1 MLFRTYTSN
10 SGLSRR
16 VDSIQTREGIETVTS
31 TEITSSLHHAFQL
44 SCNCQGMM
52 RTRMMGDRK
61 DFPTVFI
68 FTFAVVLS
76 CCQASSSFLP
86 HVTRTSD
93 AVIIDFPDAQTASP
107 NMRQGVPPT
116 TTTTTTPAPATTP
129 AIQCGRGPTRFPVHH
144 HHRSLISERKRDE
157 TNEAKKNSWPFMV
170 HLSPIMLIGE
180 PCSGVLIS
188 DTKVLLA
195 AQCLERMPSIFPMIL
210 TVLTGVHSIY
220 PSDAQMTRRVARA
233 VLHGKY
239 NAGNYAND
247 IAIVTLDAPVIFS
260 KTVGPVCLPPA
271 STDPD
276 QYSDLDAVALGWGT
290 AELGYPSATLQQAT
304 VGMLPK
310 YLCREEDYF
319 GKYISELNIC
329 VKSNDEEN
337 LQCVCDLGGP
347 VVVQTSPGIWTVIGI
362 NSFAKDCGVGG
373 LKTRVSAFRTWIDQ
387 NI

>member
-1 MLFRTYTSN
+1 MFGCDYSLSTFVMHVQLIWLNSEMNRHLIDYDAERLLFSELIKSKVHFRSENVY
-10 SGLSRR
+10 GKIAL
-16 VDSIQTREGIETVTS
+16 Q
-31 TEITSSLHHAFQL
+31 
-44 SCNCQGMM
+44 
-52 RTRMMGDRK
+52 
-61 DFPTVFI
+61 
-68 FTFAVVLS
+68 
-76 CCQASSSFLP
+76 
-86 HVTRTSD
+86 
-93 AVIIDFPDAQTASP
+93 IDVPDAQMASP
-107 NMRQGVPPT
+107 NMRPVVPPT
-116 TTTTTTPAPATTP
+116 TTTTTTPAPA
-129 AIQCGRGPTRFPVHH
+129 IQTDQIP
-144 HHRSLISERKRDE
+144 RSS
-157 TNEAKKNSWPFMV
+157 SPPV

-195 AQCLERMPSIFPMIL
+195 IP
-210 TVLTGVHSIY
+210 
-220 PSDAQMTRRVARA
+220 
-233 VLHGKY
+233 
-239 NAGNYAND
+239 AND

-337 LQCVCDLGGP
+337 LQCCDLGGP

-362 NSFAKDCGVGG
+362 NSFARDCGGGG
-373 LKTRVSAFRTWIDQ
+373 LKTRVSAFRTWIDR

>member
-1 MLFRTYTSN
+1 MFPIL
-10 SGLSRR
+10 
-16 VDSIQTREGIETVTS
+16 
-31 TEITSSLHHAFQL
+31 ITQSEL
-44 SCNCQGMM
+44 
-52 RTRMMGDRK
+52 RRMMGDRK
-61 DFPTVFI
+61 DFPII
-68 FTFAVVLS
+68 FTFAVATLLS

-86 HVTRTSD
+86 RVTRTSD
-93 AVIIDFPDAQTASP
+93 AVIIDFPDAQMAYYPGPVPMPTFNPYATMHRQLPMFYNGWPTFNGLPDP
-107 NMRQGVPPT
+107 NMKQGVPPT
-116 TTTTTTPAPATTP
+116 TTTTTTMPAPATAP
-129 AIQCGRGPTRFPVHH
+129 GIQCGRGPTRFPVHH
-144 HHRSLISERKRDE
+144 HHRSLISERKRHE

-329 VKSNDEEN
+329 VNKSNDEEN
-337 LQCVCDLGGP
+337 PQCVCDLGGP